1 MNVAGYSRIVEMLRL
16 AGSNERLFPA
26 TLLYNEGWLLRL
38 VLDWF
43 ANRKASEGHVLSFH
57 PGARWF
63 SEALLPSQFFAS
75 SRGDALAEGW
85 THADGVVGHVAI
97 GSAALADTR
106 LNQDAEQFV
115 VTEAKLF
122 SPLSAGVRNA
132 SYYDQAARNVACMAE
147 ILCRAGRRPEN
158 LRSLAFLVLAPRS
171 QIELGVLEGLLAKDS
186 IRAKVARRI
195 GEYEP
200 ERQAVKKLWMEEW
213 FLPTLEHAQVR
224 ALSWE
229 DILEHVERIDG
240 LYAAAELKGFYAR
253 CLEFNRL
260 QEQE

>member
-1 MNVAGYSRIVEMLRL
+1 MNVAGYSRIIEMLRL
-16 AGSNERLFPA
+16 AGSDERLFPA

-43 ANRKASEGHVLSFH
+43 ANHRSKVQHLLSFQ

-75 SRGDALAEGW
+75 ARGDRLAEGW
-85 THADGVVGHVAI
+85 THADGVIGHVAI

-106 LNQDAEQFV
+106 LNPDAEQFV

-122 SPLSAGVRNA
+122 SPLSSGVRHA

-147 ILCRAGRRPEN
+147 VLCRAGRRPES
-158 LRSLAFLVLAPRS
+158 LRSLAFLVVAPGA
-171 QIELGVLEGLLAKDS
+171 QIDLGLFKALLSRES
-186 IRAKVARRI
+186 IRAKVSRRI

-200 ERQAVKKLWMEEW
+200 ERQGAKKRWMEEW
-213 FLPTLEHAQVR
+213 FLPTLEHAQVM

-229 DILEHVERIDG
+229 DILEHMEQADG
-240 LYAAAELKGFYAR
+240 LYAVADLKAFYSR